1 MARRKL
7 DTSNINTVRLAF
19 IQRGYLT
26 QADVKA
32 LVPCG
37 KNKAAEIY
45 QKIRKEVRTEGLE
58 NCRDV
63 ILAKRMLKFLG
74 LTTEGVISAA
84 KLESKR

>member
-7 DTSNINTVRLAF
+7 DTSNINTTRLAL

-26 QADVKA
+26 QSDVKDF
-32 LVPCG
+32 VPCG

-45 QKIRKEVRTEGLE
+45 KGIRESVKAEGLE
-58 NCRDV
+58 NCSDV
-63 ILAKRMLKFLG
+63 ILAKRILKFLG
-74 LTTEGVISAA
+74 LTAEGVIAAA

>member
-26 QADVKA
+26 KADVKA
-32 LVPCG
+32 FDPCG